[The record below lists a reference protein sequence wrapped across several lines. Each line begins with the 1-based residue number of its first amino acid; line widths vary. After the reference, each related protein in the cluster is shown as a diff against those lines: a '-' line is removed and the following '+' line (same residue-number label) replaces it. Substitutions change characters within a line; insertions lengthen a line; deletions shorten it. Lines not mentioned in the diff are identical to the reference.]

1 MDQLLTGLRAAGEPT
16 RLRLLLLCA
25 HGELTVTELTQILSQ
40 SQPRVS
46 RHLKLLCDAG
56 LLDRTPEGTW
66 AFYRLSDD
74 GACAQ
79 LARTLVDLV
88 PDDESVLARDLERL
102 EAIKRGRAERAAAYF
117 RANAERWN
125 EIRSLYIA
133 EEAVEQALLEVVG
146 EAEIGDFVD
155 IGTGSGRILEMMAPH
170 VRRGLGIDLSMEMLS
185 VARANLEKSD
195 LRHCH
200 VRHGDMY
207 NLDLDAGSADL
218 ITLHQVLHYA
228 DEPAAA
234 IAEASRV
241 LRPGGRLVIIDFA
254 PHDLDFLREQHAHRR
269 LGFADDEISGWC
281 TSADLR
287 IAPGR
292 QLAGDPLTV
301 SIWPARKTSLAAE
314 GRLQ

>member
-25 HGELTVTELTQILSQ
+25 HGELTVTELTQILGQ

-79 LARTLVDLV
+79 LARTLVDLI
-88 PDDESVLARDLERL
+88 PDDDSALARDLERL

-125 EIRSLYIA
+125 EIRSLYVP
-133 EEAVEQALLEVVG
+133 EEAVEQVLLEVVG
-146 EAEIGDFVD
+146 EAEVGDFVD

-241 LRPGGRLVIIDFA
+241 LRPGGRLVIIDFT
-254 PHDLDFLREQHAHRR
+254 PHDLEFLREQHAHRR
-269 LGFADDEISGWC
+269 LGFADEEISNWC
-281 TSADLR
+281 TGADLR
-287 IAPGR
+287 IVPAR
-292 QLAGDPLTV
+292 HLAGDPLTV
-301 SIWPARKTSLAAE
+301 SIWPAWKMPAAAE
-314 GRLQ
+314 GLLQ